1 MESITAFVACGAAFA
16 LSYYFGFGRAY
27 STSFAAV
34 LGAMS
39 GVGFAIAFFAA
50 TVTVAVL
57 LPGTFDGRTLGIYFV
72 RLLVLAPIGAAA
84 IAALAHRY
92 ALARMRF

>member
-1 MESITAFVACGAAFA
+1 VESITAYVACGAAFV

-27 STSFAAV
+27 STPFAAI

-39 GVGFAIAFFAA
+39 GVGFAMAFFSA